1 MIGNAINTH
10 LMVGELA
17 IAASQSGI
25 VSPLVL
31 PNSFPYQS
39 LCLFLLPFYEGCNKK
54 AYASAPLETVR
65 MSLQLASRCSDS
77 LRLCCVVVLFQVPHS
92 FYA

>member
-1 MIGNAINTH
+1 MIRNAINTH

-17 IAASQSGI
+17 IAADQTGI

-31 PNSFPYQS
+31 PNSFPYQF

-54 AYASAPLETVR
+54 AYASASLETVR
-65 MSLQLASRCSDS
+65 MSLQLARRCSDP
-77 LRLCCVVVLFQVPHS
+77 LRLSCVVILM
-92 FYA
+92 A